1 MTDELKRIY
10 AREGKLHNF
19 FERQVPGDLHRGR
32 KAGLKTPYLLPT
44 IYGWNTRTAPRPP
57 DVLLQDGQGHTP
69 QYEGGA
75 AEGALET
82 DADPLQP
89 RTAAIIRTAD
99 DYVVKGCRA
108 TFPARHRG
116 VSVFDR
122 INPRL
127 KNNTWIR
134 IPEGTPI
141 PEALA
146 VTRDFD
152 PGVRGFGMPRHYTI
166 APKNDMPLSLFLQH
180 LKSLEAAATEISA
193 GEANG

>member
-19 FERQVPGDLHRGR
+19 FEKHTPTDLHRGR
-32 KAGLKTPYLLPT
+32 RVGRTSPYMLPT
-44 IYGWNTRTAPRPP
+44 IYGWNTRDAPRPP
-57 DVLLQDGQGHTP
+57 DVLLENREGRTP
-69 QYEGGA
+69 QYKSGFADEG
-75 AEGALET
+75 ELET
-82 DADPLQP
+82 DPDPEQP
-89 RTAAIIRTAD
+89 RTAAIVSAAQE
-99 DYVVKGCRA
+99 YVVKGCRA

-122 INPRL
+122 VNPKLR
-127 KNNTWIR
+127 NNTWIR

-152 PGVRGFGMPRHYTI
+152 IGAPDIGAPRHYTV

-180 LKSLEAAATEISA
+180 LKSLEAAAAEI
-193 GEANG
+193 